1 MNVTIYLDKSEK
13 ILKVLEDNIESIR
26 EQSRIHKKAE
36 KALGENS
43 SKSPCLI
50 GPKTEQDYQDML
62 KDIKESGEGK

>member
-26 EQSRIHKKAE
+26 EQSKIHKNAE
-36 KALGENS
+36 KASDES

-50 GPKTEQDYQDML
+50 GPITEQDYQYML

>member
-26 EQSRIHKKAE
+26 EQSKIHKKAE
-36 KALGENS
+36 KASDES

-50 GPKTEQDYQDML
+50 GPKTEQDYQYML
-62 KDIKESGEGK
+62 KDINESGEGK

>member
-36 KALGENS
+36 KALGENN

-50 GPKTEQDYQDML
+50 GPKTAQDYQHML
-62 KDIKESGEGK
+62 KDIKGSGEGK

>member
-1 MNVTIYLDKSEK
+1 M
-13 ILKVLEDNIESIR
+13 KVLEDNIESIR
-26 EQSRIHKKAE
+26 EQSRIHKKSE

-50 GPKTEQDYQDML
+50 GPKTEQGYQHML